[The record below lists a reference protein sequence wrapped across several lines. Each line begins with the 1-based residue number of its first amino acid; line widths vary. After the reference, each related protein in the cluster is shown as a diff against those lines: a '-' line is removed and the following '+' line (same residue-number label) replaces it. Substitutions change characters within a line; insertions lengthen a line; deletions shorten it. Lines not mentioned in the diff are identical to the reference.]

1 MKMTEWYVKGLLA
14 YMLGLKEEEIE
25 ELIDRYLQEV
35 GEEDPRTLFV
45 YLMKECKDYM
55 AIWTSMSFSNQI
67 TILAAAIVGPDSQV
81 IWTSQTALPYS
92 AKDITLEKW
101 STVANILSKGAGT
114 LPASVNEAEFIAAQ
128 HASQQLR
135 KVWPEVAS
143 DAYNVFL
150 QSNENASVSESFL
163 PKEKLIEYEKK
174 IREATGRTIPIISFK
189 IAKLSLPELREK
201 SVNLTSLDPAI
212 TRYLNRV
219 TKNVDETG
227 SYAVDASSDEN
238 ASLLEIDPVI
248 DAVNGTPLS
257 ELRPGDVIFLAKDE
271 SEAIGQ
277 IFMVRLL
284 KNGQYEIHGILE
296 DDDREDYFRFIA
308 PGDIKVKTPQSHA
321 KVGLD
326 LRLILA
332 LIFVV
337 ILFVALLFLPF

>member
-1 MKMTEWYVKGLLA
+1 
-14 YMLGLKEEEIE
+14 
-25 ELIDRYLQEV
+25 
-35 GEEDPRTLFV
+35 
-45 YLMKECKDYM
+45 MKECKDYVAM
-55 AIWTSMSFSNQI
+55 WASMSFSNQI

-81 IWTSQTALPYS
+81 IWTSQAALPYS
-92 AKDITLEKW
+92 AKGITLEKW
-101 STVANILSKGAGT
+101 STVANILSKGAGA
-114 LPASVNEAEFIAAQ
+114 LPSSVNEAEFIAAQ

-150 QSNENASVSESFL
+150 QSNENASESESFL
-163 PKEKLIEYEKK
+163 SKEKLIEYEKK
-174 IREATGRTIPIISFK
+174 IREATGRTIPVISFK

-201 SVNLTSLDPAI
+201 SVNLTSLDSAI

-219 TKNVDETG
+219 SKNVDERG

-257 ELRPGDVIFLAKDE
+257 ELRPGDMIFLAKDE
-271 SEAIGQ
+271 SEAAGQ

-284 KNGQYEIHGILE
+284 KDGQYEIHGILE

-308 PGDIKVKTPQSHA
+308 PGDIKVKTPQSFA

-326 LRLILA
+326 LRLIFA

>member
-1 MKMTEWYVKGLLA
+1 MTEWYAKGLLA

-25 ELIDRYLQEV
+25 ELIDKYLQEV
-35 GEEDPRTLFV
+35 GEEDPRSLFV
-45 YLMKECKDYM
+45 YLMKECKDYVAM
-55 AIWTSMSFSNQI
+55 WASMSFSNQI

-81 IWTSQTALPYS
+81 IWTSQAALPYS
-92 AKDITLEKW
+92 AKGITLEKW
-101 STVANILSKGAGT
+101 STVANILSKGAGA
-114 LPASVNEAEFIAAQ
+114 LPSSVNEAEFIAAQ

-150 QSNENASVSESFL
+150 QSNENASESESFL
-163 PKEKLIEYEKK
+163 SKEKLIEYEKK
-174 IREATGRTIPIISFK
+174 IREATGRTIPVISFK

-201 SVNLTSLDPAI
+201 SVNLTSLDSAI

-219 TKNVDETG
+219 SKNVDERG

-257 ELRPGDVIFLAKDE
+257 ELRPGDMIFLAKDE
-271 SEAIGQ
+271 SEAAGQ

-284 KNGQYEIHGILE
+284 KDGQYEIHGILE

-308 PGDIKVKTPQSHA
+308 PGDIKVKTPQSFA

-326 LRLILA
+326 LRLIFA